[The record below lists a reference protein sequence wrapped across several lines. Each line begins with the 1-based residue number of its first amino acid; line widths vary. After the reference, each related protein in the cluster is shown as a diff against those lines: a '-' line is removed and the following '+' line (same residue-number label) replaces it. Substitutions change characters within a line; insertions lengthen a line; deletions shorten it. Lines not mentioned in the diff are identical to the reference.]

1 MGGLRFSVHPLFFLF
16 GIYYAL
22 TGKILIFLIYTLSAL
37 AHEIGH
43 SLCAERYGYRLNKIM
58 LMPFGAVAKGNI
70 DGLKL
75 KDEIFIALAGP
86 IVNFCIVIFFVAIW
100 WIFPEVYA
108 FTDTVVFA
116 NLSLGLINLIP
127 AKSLDGGRV
136 LFALISLKAG
146 DKKAN
151 LVVKI
156 LAVVFSIIFLGV
168 FVFSILINKIN
179 FSALTFGL
187 FILVCGLSKDRDNK
201 YIKAYF
207 SLSNSRLDKGA
218 EVKTHAVSTNMTIKK
233 LLSILDER
241 AVNKV
246 EIYDLGD
253 LKATLS
259 QAKINEIMEKGD
271 LYKTVGD
278 YV

>member
-1 MGGLRFSVHPLFFLF
+1 MGGLKFSVHPLFFLF

-86 IVNFCIVIFFVAIW
+86 LVNFCIVIFFVAIW

-116 NLSLGLINLIP
+116 NLSLALINLIP

-136 LFALISLKAG
+136 LFALITLKAG

-187 FILVCGLSKDRDNK
+187 FILVCGLSKDRGNK

-207 SLSNSRLDKGA
+207 SLSNTRLDRGA

-246 EIYDLGD
+246 EVYHLGN

-271 LYKTVGD
+271 LYKTVKD